1 MSFPPPVGAPLS
13 ETVRDYWLDRVH
25 QHTQDSYAGLPLSK
39 FPEDLRVYEHL
50 IWDSSAEVVIEI
62 GVQHGGS
69 ALWFRDRLRTL
80 HSYGRIPGY
89 RVVAVDVDL
98 VAARMNLDRVD
109 PSWAG
114 SIELVE
120 GDVLDPA
127 LPDRVRAHL
136 APGTACLVVEDS
148 LHTYDTTA
156 AALRGFASFVQPG
169 GYFVVEDGCVDVEEM
184 RPSDDWPRG
193 VIPAIQDWLA
203 SPAGSEFELRR
214 DLELYGISCHPHGFL
229 QRATQ

>member
-1 MSFPPPVGAPLS
+1 MSFPPPVGAPMS
-13 ETVRDYWLDRVH
+13 ATVRDYWLDRVH

-50 IWDSSAEVVIEI
+50 IWDSSAQVVIEI
-62 GVQHGGS
+62 GVQHGAS
-69 ALWFRDRLRTL
+69 TLWFRDRLRTL

-127 LPDRVRAHL
+127 LPDRVRAHV
-136 APGTACLVVEDS
+136 APATPCLVVEDS

-184 RPSDDWPRG
+184 RPSEDWPRG

-203 SPAGSEFELRR
+203 SPAGSDFELRR

-229 QRATQ
+229 QRVTE

>member
-1 MSFPPPVGAPLS
+1 MSLPPHVRAELG
-13 ETVRDYWLDRVH
+13 ETLRDYWLDRVR
-25 QHTQDSYAGLPLSK
+25 QHTHDSYAGLPMSK
-39 FPEDLRVYEHL
+39 FPEDLRAYEHL
-50 IWDSSAEVVIEI
+50 IWDSNAQVVIEI
-62 GVQHGGS
+62 GVQHGAS

-80 HSYGRIPGY
+80 HSYRRIPDF
-89 RVVAVDVDL
+89 RVIAVDMDL
-98 VAARMNLDRVD
+98 AAARTNLDRVD
-109 PSWAG
+109 ASWAD

-127 LPDRVRAHL
+127 LPDRVRAQVP
-136 APGTACLVVEDS
+136 PGTPCLVVEDS

-156 AALRGFASFVQPG
+156 AALRGFASFVMPG

-184 RPSDDWPRG
+184 RASDDWPRG

-203 SPAGSEFELRR
+203 SPEGGEFELRR

-229 QRATQ
+229 QRTAE